1 MRIEQRSRLVDIE
14 AYAANMGLDQE
25 RHEEIKK
32 LVEHIPTNPSKSVN
46 LPCYIIPYLQNLNFF
61 GRDRELKLCR
71 SVLNDPATTTSSRC
85 LSLHGI
91 AGVGKTSIA
100 LSLAYEAKAHKTIVI
115 WFTADSKEKLDKT
128 YSRVA
133 HELGLHEDNA
143 STDQDRDAVRVW
155 LENTGMLFMALRF
168 QI

>member
-1 MRIEQRSRLVDIE
+1 M
-14 AYAANMGLDQE
+14 
-25 RHEEIKK
+25 
-32 LVEHIPTNPSKSVN
+32 LVEHIPTNSSKSVN
-46 LPCYIIPYLQNLNFF
+46 LPCYIIPYLQNPNFF

-71 SVLNDPATTTSSRC
+71 SVLNDPAATTSSRYFA
-85 LSLHGI
+85 LHGI

-100 LSLAYEAKAHKTIVI
+100 LSLAYEAKLHKPIVI
-115 WFTADSKEKLDKT
+115 WFTADSKEKIDKI

-143 STDQDRDAVRVW
+143 STEQDRDAVKFW
-155 LENTGMLFMALRF
+155 LENTGTLFVALRF